1 MPPASALEDTFHSY
15 LTIVTRVTTL
25 QNLNCKGCDEGCM
38 GGCPICANIPDAPE
52 CHIAVAA
59 DAVTKASSFANT
71 ATATKSL
78 PSRINQHFAKV
89 ELSVQQLQ
97 AEKAL
102 SLDRF
107 LSTDSQDMSEEEDD
121 RECSTALTCS
131 RPESK
136 APPGSCDIFGVVG
149 MVCMH
154 GIPLL
159 GLFCN
164 MPTPEQFLYYL
175 LILKILLE
183 QGCPVNDVYIDF
195 ACKVKHYNCGR
206 FAFNAGCR
214 VGEHTEQLWSMLK
227 DLVGKLRYA
236 KRATRQDL
244 IDACLSLIARLKV
257 PQMPKL
263 LKQRWL
269 RNCKALDKY
278 TREFNERISAAAAD
292 GVVDVQMAM
301 NAYIEHLCPSSLLP
315 ASDTD
320 ASKAKLAELLLKLW
334 SVDISKKLRVPRR
347 WQRHDQV
354 FQEAHTLLVQSKM
367 AECRNRAEQCV
378 LELREIHNSRQEEGA
393 ASKVT
398 QASRS
403 AEKRK
408 RSKLSKLALEME

>member
-1 MPPASALEDTFHSY
+1 
-15 LTIVTRVTTL
+15 
-25 QNLNCKGCDEGCM
+25 M

-195 ACKVKHYNCGR
+195 ACKVKVTWKRFYETWDDSALREKAERLRLLVPWMHGSSHNSSCQHYNCGR

-320 ASKAKLAELLLKLW
+320 ASK
-334 SVDISKKLRVPRR
+334 
-347 WQRHDQV
+347 
-354 FQEAHTLLVQSKM
+354 
-367 AECRNRAEQCV
+367 
-378 LELREIHNSRQEEGA
+378 
-393 ASKVT
+393 
-398 QASRS
+398 
-403 AEKRK
+403 
-408 RSKLSKLALEME
+408 